1 MDQSERNIISFIA
14 HGAQVAVHRHYCFQ
28 IVISINSA
36 FDCTLG
42 ETVYK
47 NKTGFIIN
55 QNIPHSCSARNTSVF
70 VYFVD
75 AESYYGWQ
83 LKEMLAGAAFI
94 DTEALLTRAQRQSC
108 FVENGRIF
116 SKEAL
121 RAMADQVF
129 DLILPAPKTRLEN
142 PLDERISRVVEFV
155 EINLQENFLLED
167 VADLIHLSPER
178 TRHLFA
184 QTTGVPFSQ
193 FVLWKRLKNVIIL
206 VVRDGVSLT
215 DAAVASGF
223 ADQAHLCRTF
233 RRMFGINAKTH
244 LKNSRSVQFLNPLT

>member
-1 MDQSERNIISFIA
+1 MNKSEKNIISFVA
-14 HGAQVAVHRHYCFQ
+14 YGAQVAVHRHYCFQ

-42 ETVYK
+42 DTVYK
-47 NKTGFIIN
+47 NKSGFIIN
-55 QNIPHSCSARNTSVF
+55 QNVPHSCSAQNASVL

-75 AESYYGWQ
+75 AESYHGWQ

-94 DTEALLTRAQRQSC
+94 DADALFTCAQRESY
-108 FVENGRIF
+108 FVENGRVLP
-116 SKEAL
+116 KEAL
-121 RAMADQVF
+121 RTMADQVF
-129 DLILPAPKTRLEN
+129 DLILPAPKTLPEN
-142 PLDERISRVVEFV
+142 PLDERISSVIEFV
-155 EINLQENFLLED
+155 EMNLQENFLLED

-193 FVLWKRLKNVIIL
+193 FVLWKRLKNVILL
-206 VVRDGVSLT
+206 VVRGGVSLT
-215 DAAVASGF
+215 DAALASGF
-223 ADQAHLCRTF
+223 ADQAHLCRMF